1 MSESLVLLS
10 FGPGEFLALTPVELA
25 QARDRAQEILVEGT
39 ATYRGAQATTRSPEP
54 LLTAEQISEVTGVPA
69 PWFLEQARCGKVPHH
84 KLGKYVRFRFD
95 EVLVCSRFRVRAK

>member
-1 MSESLVLLS
+1 MTESLVLVP
-10 FGPGEFLALTPVELA
+10 FGPGEFLALTPGELS
-25 QARDRAQEILVEGT
+25 QARDRAREILG
-39 ATYRGAQATTRSPEP
+39 AGAQAESSATATTQSPER
-54 LLTAEQISEVTGVPA
+54 LLTAEQMSEVTGVPA